1 MTNTK
6 HDFVVV
12 DTFTNI
18 ILDLSVNPLDS
29 FIIYSFYD
37 KFYNKGVIMRALQD
51 GSNQT
56 VLIDKGIVEPRVLT
70 IDLKSRK
77 VFWIDNSSKK
87 FLSIDFEGNDL
98 QTILQSEELFTE
110 SYFMEIFGEDIYWSN
125 YIHNSILKTN
135 KFGLNGTRL
144 NYLVKSRNDEEFES
158 IKIIDSSLQPNSIN
172 RCQNANCSHLC
183 IPIGI
188 DQYRCVCSQNEIYR
202 QQICAQSVKYKNQN
216 IFQNASNSS
225 KI

>member
-1 MTNTK
+1 
-6 HDFVVV
+6 
-12 DTFTNI
+12 
-18 ILDLSVNPLDS
+18 
-29 FIIYSFYD
+29 
-37 KFYNKGVIMRALQD
+37 MRALQD

-70 IDLKSRK
+70 IDLMSRK

-98 QTILQSEELFTE
+98 QTILQSKELFTE
-110 SYFMEIFGEDIYWSN
+110 SYFMEVFGEDIYWSN
-125 YIHNSILKTN
+125 YFHNSILKTN

-144 NYLVKSRNDEEFES
+144 NYLVKSKNDEKFES
-158 IKIIDSSLQPNSIN
+158 IKIIDSSLQPNSTN

-188 DQYRCVCSQNEIYR
+188 YQYRCVCSRNKIYG
-202 QQICAQSVKYKNQN
+202 QKICVESVKYPNEELFFN
-216 IFQNASNSS
+216 VSS
-225 KI
+225 PSIINHKSKF

>member
-1 MTNTK
+1 LK
-6 HDFVVV
+6 
-12 DTFTNI
+12 
-18 ILDLSVNPLDS
+18 
-29 FIIYSFYD
+29 
-37 KFYNKGVIMRALQD
+37 ALQD

-70 IDLKSRK
+70 IDLMSRK

-98 QTILQSEELFTE
+98 NTILESKELFTE
-110 SYFMEIFGEDIYWSN
+110 SYFMEVFGEDIYWSN
-125 YIHNSILKTN
+125 YFHNLILKTN

-144 NYLVKSRNDEEFES
+144 NYLVKSRNDEKFES
-158 IKIIDSSLQPNSIN
+158 IKIIDSSLQPNSTN

-188 DQYRCVCSQNEIYR
+188 DEYRCVCSRNKIYG
-202 QQICAQSVKYKNQN
+202 QKICVESVKYPNGELFFN
-216 IFQNASNSS
+216 VSS
-225 KI
+225 PSIMNHKSKF